1 MLAVGQKRSFM
12 PRPVHIS
19 AELPAQ
25 RKPFINH
32 MRIYMPK
39 PEVLN
44 GTWKQPLLQ
53 RIR

>member
-1 MLAVGQKRSFM
+1 MTIGRDNRL
-12 PRPVHIS
+12 
-19 AELPAQ
+19 
-25 RKPFINH
+25 
-32 MRIYMPK
+32 RIYMPK